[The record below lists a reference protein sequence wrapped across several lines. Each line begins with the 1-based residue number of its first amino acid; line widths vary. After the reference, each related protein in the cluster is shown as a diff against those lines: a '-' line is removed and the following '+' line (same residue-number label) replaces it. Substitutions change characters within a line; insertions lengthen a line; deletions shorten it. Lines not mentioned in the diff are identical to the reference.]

1 MTSMS
6 YCMFEN
12 TSIELSQCVNV
23 MVTANDIED
32 LDFSSSEQ
40 EAFREMY
47 TLCMAYIN
55 EYERIAEEFME
66 DIGDDNV

>member
-12 TSIELSQCVNV
+12 TSIELSQCVDAMEN
-23 MVTANDIED
+23 ANDIED
-32 LDFSSSEQ
+32 LDLSSYEQ
-40 EAFREMY
+40 DAFREMY
-47 TLCMAYIN
+47 ALCKAYIG

-66 DIGDDNV
+66 ESV